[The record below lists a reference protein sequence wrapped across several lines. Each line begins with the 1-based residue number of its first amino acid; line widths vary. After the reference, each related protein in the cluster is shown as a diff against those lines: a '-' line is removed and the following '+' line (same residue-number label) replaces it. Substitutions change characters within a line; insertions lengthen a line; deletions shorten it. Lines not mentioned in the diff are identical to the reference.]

1 MSNLKRMGPGCGAV
15 MCLVLACGG
24 GGGAGRALVKI
35 PITTASAEAR
45 SAYLGGRELQES
57 LLFTDAHAHFVRAT
71 KLDPGFALAWMAV
84 ANTAPSAVEFF
95 AAMRR
100 AVETAAGA
108 SDGEKMLV
116 TAFEAAVNGEPAVQQ
131 AELEKLV
138 AAYPDDERAHN
149 ALAAFL
155 LGQQRYGEAAEAYRA
170 AIAIDPGYPPPYN
183 QLGYALRFL
192 GDSEGAEEAF
202 ERYIELIPDQP
213 NPYDSYAELLM
224 TVGRFEDSIASYE
237 KALEIDPTFVPS
249 YIGIA
254 NNLIFLDR
262 PAEAL
267 QTLDR
272 LGSVARSDA
281 ERRQRLTWIAAAR
294 LHEDDIDGALAAIG
308 ERFELASAAGD
319 RAAMGF
325 DLNALGDILRHA
337 GRFDEAEARYRE
349 SVEMITTSEATD
361 DVKEAAAR
369 NLISERARIALER
382 GETTIAVELT
392 ADYASATEAHRIN
405 FELQQA
411 RELAARVALAAGE
424 PRKALFELAHANQQ
438 DPEVLLLNA
447 RAFAAAG
454 DPEAARAACRQV
466 VGFNQLNL
474 NLAFARPTARRMLE
488 EL

>member
-1 MSNLKRMGPGCGAV
+1 MGPGCAAV
-15 MCLVLACGG
+15 MCLLLACGG

-45 SAYLGGRELQES
+45 SAYLEGRELQES
-57 LLFTDAHAHFVRAT
+57 LRLTDAHAHFVRAT
-71 KLDPGFALAWMAV
+71 ELDPGFALAWMAV

-100 AVETAAGA
+100 AVATAAGA
-108 SDGEKMLV
+108 SDGEMMLV

-138 AAYPDDERAHN
+138 AAFPDDERAHN
-149 ALAAFL
+149 ALASFL
-155 LGQQRYGEAAEAYRA
+155 LGQQRYGEAAESYRA
-170 AIAIDPGYPPPYN
+170 AIAIDPGCPTPYN

-192 GDSEGAEEAF
+192 GDPKGAEEAF

-224 TVGRFEDSIASYE
+224 TVGRFEDSIASYQ
-237 KALEIDPTFVPS
+237 KALEMDPTFAPS

-254 NNLIFLDR
+254 NNLVFLDR

-267 QTLDR
+267 RTLDR
-272 LGSVARSDA
+272 LGAVARSDA
-281 ERRQRLTWIAAAR
+281 ERRQRLTWIAAVR
-294 LHEDDIDGALAAIG
+294 LHEDDIEGALAAIG
-308 ERFELASAAGD
+308 GRFELAEAAGD

-325 DLNALGDILRHA
+325 DLNAMGDVLRHA
-337 GRFDEAEARYRE
+337 GRLDEAEARYRE
-349 SVEMITTSEATD
+349 SVAMIASSEATD
-361 DVKEAAAR
+361 DVKEAATR

-382 GETTIAVELT
+382 GETTIAAGLT
-392 ADYASATEAHRIN
+392 ADYASATKAHGIN

-411 RELAARVALAAGE
+411 RELAARVALAAGD

-466 VGFNQLNL
+466 VEFNQLNA
-474 NLAFARPTARRMLE
+474 NLAFARPTAHRMLA

>member
-1 MSNLKRMGPGCGAV
+1 
-15 MCLVLACGG
+15 MCLALACGG
-24 GGGAGRALVKI
+24 GGGADRAPVKV

-45 SAYLGGRELQES
+45 SAYLEGRELQES
-57 LLFTDAHAHFVRAT
+57 LRLIDAHAHFVRAT
-71 KLDPGFALAWMAV
+71 ELDPGFALAWMAV
-84 ANTAPSAVEFF
+84 ANTAPSAVELF

-100 AVETAAGA
+100 AVATAGGA
-108 SDGEKMLV
+108 SDGEKMLI
-116 TAFEAAVNGEPAVQQ
+116 TAFEAAVNGEPVVQR

-138 AAYPDDERAHN
+138 AGYPDDERAHN
-149 ALAAFL
+149 ALATFL

-170 AIAIDPGYPPPYN
+170 AIAIDPGYPTPYN

-192 GDSEGAEEAF
+192 GDFDGAEQAF

-224 TVGRFEDSIASYE
+224 RVGRFEDSIASYE

-249 YIGIA
+249 SIGIA
-254 NNLIFLDR
+254 NNLVFLDR

-272 LGSVARSDA
+272 LGTVARSHA
-281 ERRQRLTWIAAAR
+281 ERRQRLTWIAAVH
-294 LHEDDIDGALAAIG
+294 LHEGDIEGALAAIG
-308 ERFELASAAGD
+308 ERFELAEAAGD

-325 DLNALGDILRHA
+325 DLNAMGDILRHA
-337 GRFDEAEARYRE
+337 GRLDEAEARYRE
-349 SVEMITTSEATD
+349 SVEMITSSEATD

-369 NLISERARIALER
+369 NLIWERARTALER
-382 GETTIAVELT
+382 GETTIAAGLA
-392 ADYASATEAHRIN
+392 ADYASATKAHGIHL
-405 FELQQA
+405 ELQQA
-411 RELAARVALAAGE
+411 RELAARVALATGE

-454 DPEAARAACRQV
+454 DHEAARAACRQV
-466 VGFNQLNL
+466 VEFNQLNP
-474 NLAFARPTARRMLE
+474 NLAFARPIARRMLP